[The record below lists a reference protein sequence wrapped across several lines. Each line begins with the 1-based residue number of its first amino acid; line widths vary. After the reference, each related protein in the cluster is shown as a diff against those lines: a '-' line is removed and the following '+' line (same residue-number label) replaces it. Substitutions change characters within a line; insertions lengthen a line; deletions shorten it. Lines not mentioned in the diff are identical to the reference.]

1 MSRDE
6 PRTVHALELNNLE
19 KHLGY
24 QCPIKMKKVTPTH
37 LWIVLVTAWI
47 HLSHIPIT
55 SAQQNINWET
65 QRYDGWY
72 NNLAFHSRGAAESPF
87 MRRLP
92 ARYADGVYQAL
103 SEPKVPN
110 ARILSNIISNG
121 SAGLASITNSTVLSV
136 FFGYHVMFEILDTR
150 HPACPP
156 EFLDVVIPHG
166 DTVFNPN
173 GTESVRLLFQRSG
186 WDQQSGHSPNNP
198 RNQVNEVTAWIDG
211 SSIYGS
217 SHSWCDEL
225 RSFSGGRLA
234 SGSDPLLPKPSTGK
248 LPMWNHPDPATG
260 QTGLQGF
267 YDFGNAAANESPFI
281 MAESIIW
288 FRYHNYLAS
297 QFEAQNSSWSDEDI
311 FQHARKWV
319 IASFQN
325 IVLYE
330 WLPKYLGTNIPDYTG
345 YKAFVDPGISP
356 EFQAAAI
363 RFSAS
368 LVPPGV
374 YMRNRTCAFRNVTTI
389 DNRGSPALRVCNN
402 FWSRQRANLQ
412 TGADVEELIFGMASQ
427 IAERADNII
436 VEDLRDYMYG
446 PLRFSRSDLMALTIH
461 RARDNGLPTFNT
473 VRRAFQLAPINNW
486 TDLQPTA
493 EKQELFSK
501 LAQEY
506 GDVSELELWPGG
518 LLESNG
524 TPGEL
529 FTQIIIE
536 QFQRIRDGDRY
547 WFENQQNGL
556 FTAEEVDSI
565 RNITFFDVLVKAL
578 NTTENEIQ
586 KDAFVW
592 KPGDPCPQ
600 PKQLTIDDLEPCV
613 GAARLDYFEGSGAG
627 FGIIIVILCCLPLI
641 CLIPAYAVAYYRKRQ
656 FKKLQRR
663 NRHESIIKKTEH
675 GAGMKA
681 CEWQGPSEVLR
692 PVDIYFDV
700 KSCIKVLDSKRSPI
714 RIIHLTKDIDI
725 IKSNNDQRILMIK
738 VPNEYDLVLFF
749 DTEEDRYDFIEQLRV
764 HLQANNT
771 QLNLKEMSQKAIL
784 KEAVT
789 KQQRSKILDTFFR
802 RVFAQVLEIDR
813 SDAGDFTTEISRK
826 TKESL
831 NCELTR
837 VEFAD
842 ALGLKDDSMF
852 VEQMF
857 SLADKDGNGYLSF
870 REFLDILIIFM
881 KGSPEEKSKLMF
893 RMYDVD
899 GNGFLSKSEF
909 SVLLRSFIEISNNC
923 LSKAQAEEVMDS
935 LFKEAGFQGKEDLT
949 WEDFH
954 YLFRDHSD
962 ELELAKLNVKGMD
975 IREKPNKYHRV
986 SFLKA
991 NPYKNM
997 QESAVENIGQEF
1009 RNRVNKKSPHHRP
1022 RPYTEAKREK
1032 YNRSKVHQKVQQF
1045 KRFIENYRRH
1055 IVCVLIFY
1063 GIAAGVFV
1071 ERAYHYAI
1079 GAETT
1084 GIPQTTYVGII
1095 ISRGSAASVS
1105 FMYSYILLT
1114 MCRNLI
1120 TFLRETF
1127 LNHYIPFDAAVDFHR
1142 WVAMSAV
1149 VLAILHS
1156 AGHGV
1161 NVYSFCVSSLSSLA
1175 CLFPSVFFDDGSELP
1190 QKYYWWFFETIP
1202 GMTGVLLLVVMAIMY
1217 VFASRQLRRMS
1228 FRAFWVTHHLYVI
1241 LYILILIHGSSN
1253 LIQQQSFYL
1262 YFIAPGLIY
1271 LCDKLISLSRK
1282 KKEVTVVKAELLPS
1296 GVTYLEFKR
1305 PQDFEYKSGQWV
1317 RIACIS
1323 LGADEYHPFTLT
1335 SAPNEDTLSLHIR
1348 AVGPWTTKL
1357 RETYSPENVGN
1368 LGGNPKIY
1376 LDGPFGEGH
1385 QEWNQFEVS
1394 VLVGGG
1400 IGVTPFSSILK
1411 DLVFKSSMFSKIAC
1425 KKVYFIWVTRTQRQF
1440 EWMADI
1446 IREVEKNDK
1455 NDLVSVH
1462 IYITQLAEKFDLRT
1476 TMLYICERHFQKVSN
1491 RSLFTGLRSITHF
1504 GRPQFI
1510 PFFNSLQEVHPEVGK
1525 IGVFSC
1531 GPPGLTKNV
1540 EKACQQINKR
1550 DQAHFM
1556 HHYENF

>member
-1 MSRDE
+1 MAQ
-6 PRTVHALELNNLE
+6 TNLW
-19 KHLGY
+19 KLLITG
-24 QCPIKMKKVTPTH
+24 CV
-37 LWIVLVTAWI
+37 
-47 HLSHIPIT
+47 HLSQLTFT
-55 SAQQNINWET
+55 SAQNNINWEV

-72 NNLAFHSRGAAESPF
+72 NNLAYHNRGSAGAPF
-87 MRRLP
+87 MRLLP

-103 SEPKVPN
+103 KEPDVPN
-110 ARILSNIISNG
+110 ARIISDIISNG
-121 SAGLASITNSTVLSV
+121 SSGLRSVKNNTVLSV
-136 FFGYHVMFEILDTR
+136 FFGYHVMFEIFDTR

-156 EFLDVVIPHG
+156 EFLDVPIPAG
-166 DTVFNPN
+166 DSVFDPN
-173 GTESVRLLFQRSG
+173 ETGNVRLLYQRNG
-186 WDQQSGHSPNNP
+186 WDSHSGQSPNNP
-198 RNQVNEVTAWIDG
+198 RIQVNDVTAWIDG

-234 SGSDPLLPKPSTGK
+234 SDSDPLLPKLSTGK
-248 LPMWNHPDPATG
+248 LPMWNHPDPSTG
-260 QTGLQGF
+260 QTGRQGF
-267 YDFGNAAANESPFI
+267 YDFGNTAANENPFI

-297 QFEAQNSSWSDEDI
+297 QCAAQNSSWSDEDI

-319 IASFQN
+319 IAAFQN

-330 WLPKYLGTNIPDYTG
+330 WLPKYLGRNLSNYTG
-345 YKAFVDPGISP
+345 YKKFVDPGISP
-356 EFQAAAI
+356 EFQAAAM
-363 RFSAS
+363 RFGATM
-368 LVPPGV
+368 VPPGV
-374 YMRNRTCAFRNVTTI
+374 YMRNRTCAFRNVTNVYHTE
-389 DNRGSPALRVCNN
+389 SPAIRMCNN
-402 FWSRQRANLQ
+402 FWSRRKPNLQ
-412 TGADVEELIFGMASQ
+412 TSADVDELIFGMASQ
-427 IAERADNII
+427 IAEKEDNII

-446 PLRFSRSDLMALTIH
+446 PLKFSRSDLMALTIH
-461 RARDNGLPTFNT
+461 YGRDNGLPTFNAA
-473 VRRAFQLAPINNW
+473 RQAFQLPPIRQWEEINPNLANEQQLFGNL
-486 TDLQPTA
+486 T
-493 EKQELFSK
+493 KQ
-501 LAQEY
+501 Y
-506 GDVSELELWPGG
+506 GDISKLELWPGG

-524 TPGEL
+524 GPGEL
-529 FTQIIIE
+529 FTKIMIE
-536 QFQRIRDGDRY
+536 QFERIRDGDRY

-556 FTAEEVDSI
+556 FTAEEINMI
-565 RNITFFDVLVKAL
+565 RNTTFFDVLVHAL
-578 NTTENEIQ
+578 KTTEDEIQ
-586 KDAFVW
+586 KDVFVW
-592 KPGDPCPQ
+592 NAGDPCPQ
-600 PKQLTIDDLEPCV
+600 PKQLTVDDLEPCT
-613 GAARLDYFEGSGAG
+613 GATSLNYFEGSGAP
-627 FGIIIVILCCLPLI
+627 FGIIIVLLCCLPLV
-641 CLIPAYAVAYYRKRQ
+641 CLIPAYAVAFYRKAQ
-656 FKKLQRR
+656 FKKLQKR
-663 NRHESIIKKTEH
+663 NRRESVIKKTEF
-675 GAGMKA
+675 GAGIKA
-681 CEWQGPSEVLR
+681 SEWQGPNEPLR
-692 PVDIYFDV
+692 PVDLHLDAKKY
-700 KSCIKVLDSKRSPI
+700 IKVLDSKRSLI
-714 RIIHLTKDIDI
+714 RIINLTNDMDI
-725 IKSNNDQRILMIK
+725 IKSNNDQRVLLLK
-738 VPNEYDLVLFF
+738 VPKEYDLVLFF
-749 DTEEDRYDFIEQLRV
+749 DTEEDRHDFIEQLRG
-764 HLQANNT
+764 HIEDNEAR
-771 QLNLKEMSQKAIL
+771 LNLMEMNQKTIF

-789 KQQRSKILDTFFR
+789 KQQRSQILDTFFR

-813 SDAGDFTTEISRK
+813 SDAGDFNTEISRK
-826 TKESL
+826 AKESL

-870 REFLDILIIFM
+870 REFIDILIIFM

-893 RMYDVD
+893 QMYDVD
-899 GNGFLSKSEF
+899 GNGFLSKEEF
-909 SVLLRSFIEISNNC
+909 SILLRSFIEISNNC
-923 LSKAQAEEVMDS
+923 LSKTQAEEVMNS
-935 LFKEAGFQGKEDLT
+935 LFKEAGFQDKEDLT

-954 YLFRDHSD
+954 YLFRDHGD
-962 ELELAKLNVKGMD
+962 ELQFAQLNVKGMD
-975 IREKPNKYHRV
+975 IRDPNKSNNYHRV

-991 NPYKNM
+991 NPYKNI
-997 QESAVENIGQEF
+997 QESAVEQIGQEF
-1009 RNRVNKKSPHHRP
+1009 RNRDRLNKKSPHLRP

-1032 YNRSKVHQKVQQF
+1032 YNRNKVQQKVQQF

-1079 GAETT
+1079 SAETS

-1095 ISRGSAASVS
+1095 VSRGSAASVS
-1105 FMYSYILLT
+1105 FMYAYILLT

-1142 WVAMSAV
+1142 LVAMSAAA
-1149 VLAILHS
+1149 LAIFHS

-1161 NVYSFCVSSLSSLA
+1161 NVYTFCVSSLSSLS
-1175 CLFPSVFFDDGSELP
+1175 CLFPSVFINDGSELP

-1202 GMTGVLLLVVMAIMY
+1202 GMTGVLLLVVMAILY
-1217 VFASRQLRRMS
+1217 VFASHQFRRMS
-1228 FRAFWVTHHLYVI
+1228 FRAFWVTHHLYVV
-1241 LYILILIHGSSN
+1241 LYILVLLHGSSN

-1262 YFIAPGLIY
+1262 YFIVPGLIY
-1271 LCDKLISLSRK
+1271 LGDKLVSLSRK
-1282 KKEVTVVKAELLPS
+1282 KKDVTVVKAELLPS

-1317 RIACIS
+1317 RIACLS
-1323 LGADEYHPFTLT
+1323 LGTDEYHPFTLT

-1357 RETYSPENVGN
+1357 RETYSPENVGK

-1411 DLVFKSSMFSKIAC
+1411 DLVFKSSVFSKISC

-1446 IREVEKNDK
+1446 IREVEENDK

-1504 GRPQFI
+1504 GRPQFV

>member
-1 MSRDE
+1 MAQ
-6 PRTVHALELNNLE
+6 TNFWKLLLT
-19 KHLGY
+19 G
-24 QCPIKMKKVTPTH
+24 
-37 LWIVLVTAWI
+37 WI
-47 HLSHIPIT
+47 HLSYLTFIF
-55 SAQQNINWET
+55 AQNNINWEV

-72 NNLAFHSRGAAESPF
+72 NNLAYHNRGAAGSPF
-87 MRRLP
+87 MRLLP

-103 SEPKVPN
+103 KEPDVPN
-110 ARILSNIISNG
+110 ARIISNIVSNG
-121 SAGLASITNSTVLSV
+121 SSGLQSVKNNTVLSV
-136 FFGYHVMFEILDTR
+136 FFGYHVMFEILDAR

-156 EFLDVVIPHG
+156 EFLDIPIPRG
-166 DTVFNPN
+166 DSVFDPN
-173 GTESVRLLFQRSG
+173 GTNNVRLLFQRSE
-186 WDQQSGHSPNNP
+186 WDMHSGHSPNNP
-198 RNQVNEVTAWIDG
+198 RLQVNEVSAWIDG

-225 RSFSGGRLA
+225 RSFSDGRLA
-234 SGSDPLLPKPSTGK
+234 SGSDSRLPKPSSIK
-248 LPMWNHPDPATG
+248 LPMWNHPDPSTG

-267 YDFGNAAANESPFI
+267 YDFGNVGANENPFI

-297 QFEAQNSSWSDEDI
+297 RFKIQASSWSDEDI
-311 FQHARKWV
+311 FQHSRKWV
-319 IASFQN
+319 VAVFQN

-330 WLPKYLGTNIPDYTG
+330 WLPKYLGRNLSDYTG
-345 YKAFVDPGISP
+345 YKKFVDPGISP
-356 EFQAAAI
+356 EFQAAAA
-363 RFSAS
+363 RFGATM
-368 LVPPGV
+368 VPPGV
-374 YMRNRTCAFRNVTTI
+374 YMRNRTCAFRNVTTVY
-389 DNRGSPALRVCNN
+389 NTQSTALRVCNN
-402 FWSRQRANLQ
+402 FWNREKPNLQ
-412 TGADVEELIFGMASQ
+412 TAADIEELIFGMASQ
-427 IAERADNII
+427 IAEKEDNII

-446 PLRFSRSDLMALTIH
+446 PLKFSRSDLMALTIH
-461 RARDNGLPTFNT
+461 QGRDIGLPTFNT
-473 VRRAFQLAPINNW
+473 ARRAFQLPAISEWNEINPKLWNES
-486 TDLQPTA
+486 P
-493 EKQELFSK
+493 ELFEKLKEKHGGDISK
-501 LAQEY
+501 
-506 GDVSELELWPGG
+506 LELWPGG

-524 TPGEL
+524 APGEL
-529 FTQIIIE
+529 FTEIMIE

-547 WFENQQNGL
+547 WFENHQNGL
-556 FTAEEVDSI
+556 FTAEEI
-565 RNITFFDVLVKAL
+565 KKIQKMTFFDVLELAL
-578 NTTENEIQ
+578 NTTEDEVQ
-586 KDAFVW
+586 KDVFVW
-592 KPGDPCPQ
+592 NTGDPCPQ
-600 PKQLTIDDLEPCV
+600 PKQLTVNDLEPCTP
-613 GAARLDYFEGSGAG
+613 ATSLDYFEGSGAP
-627 FGIIIVILCCLPLI
+627 FGIIVVILCCLPLV
-641 CLIPAYAVAYYRKRQ
+641 CLIPAYAVAFYRKTQ

-663 NRHESIIKKTEH
+663 SRHESVIRKTEF
-675 GAGMKA
+675 GSGIKA
-681 CEWQGPSEVLR
+681 SEWQGPNEPFR
-692 PVDIYFDV
+692 PVDLYLDD
-700 KSCIKVLDSKRSPI
+700 KKCIKVLDSKRTPI
-714 RIIHLTKDIDI
+714 RIINLTKDMDV
-725 IKSNNDQRILMIK
+725 IKSNNDLRVLLLK
-738 VPNEYDLVLFF
+738 VPEEYDLVLFF
-749 DTEEDRYDFIEQLRV
+749 DTEEDRHDFIEQLRG
-764 HLQANNT
+764 HLEGNEIRLR
-771 QLNLKEMSQKAIL
+771 LNEMSQKTIL

-813 SDAGDFTTEISRK
+813 SDAGDFNTEISRK
-826 TKESL
+826 TRESL

-870 REFLDILIIFM
+870 REFIDILIIFM

-899 GNGFLSKSEF
+899 GNGFLSKEEF
-909 SVLLRSFIEISNNC
+909 SILLRSFIEISNNC
-923 LSKAQAEEVMDS
+923 LSKAQAKEVMDS
-935 LFKEAGFQGKEDLT
+935 LFKEAGFQDKEDLT

-954 YLFRDHSD
+954 YLFRDHGD
-962 ELELAKLNVKGMD
+962 ELQFAQLTVKGMD
-975 IREKPNKYHRV
+975 IRDKSTKFNRV
-986 SFLKA
+986 SFIKT
-991 NPYKNM
+991 NPYKTM
-997 QESAVENIGQEF
+997 PESAVEQVGQEF
-1009 RNRVNKKSPHHRP
+1009 RNRDRLNKKSLHLRP

-1079 GAETT
+1079 NAETT

-1095 ISRGSAASVS
+1095 VSRGSAASVS
-1105 FMYSYILLT
+1105 FMYAYILLT

-1127 LNHYIPFDAAVDFHR
+1127 LNRYIPFDAAVDFHR
-1142 WVAMSAV
+1142 LVAMSAAA
-1149 VLAILHS
+1149 LAVFHS

-1161 NVYSFCVSSLSSLA
+1161 NVYTFCVSSLSSLS
-1175 CLFPSVFFDDGSELP
+1175 CLFPSVFVNDGSELP
-1190 QKYYWWFFETIP
+1190 HKYYWWFFETIP
-1202 GMTGVLLLVVMAIMY
+1202 GMTGVLLLVVMAILY
-1217 VFASRQLRRMS
+1217 VFASRQFRRMS

-1241 LYILILIHGSSN
+1241 LYILILLHGSSN

-1262 YFIAPGLIY
+1262 YFIVPGLIY
-1271 LCDKLISLSRK
+1271 LGDKLVSLSRK
-1282 KKEVTVVKAELLPS
+1282 KKDVTVVKAELLPS

-1317 RIACIS
+1317 RIACLS
-1323 LGADEYHPFTLT
+1323 LGTDEYHPFTLT

-1357 RETYSPENVGN
+1357 RETYSPENVGK
-1368 LGGNPKIY
+1368 LGGHPKIY

-1411 DLVFKSSMFSKIAC
+1411 DLVFKSSVFSKIVC

-1446 IREVEKNDK
+1446 IREVEENDK

-1462 IYITQLAEKFDLRT
+1462 TYITQLAEKFDLRT

-1504 GRPQFI
+1504 GRPQFV

>member
-1 MSRDE
+1 M
-6 PRTVHALELNNLE
+6 TQMNLW
-19 KHLGY
+19 KLLIIGWV
-24 QCPIKMKKVTPTH
+24 Q
-37 LWIVLVTAWI
+37 
-47 HLSHIPIT
+47 LSQLT
-55 SAQQNINWET
+55 LSYAQNNINWET

-72 NNLAFHSRGAAESPF
+72 NNLAYHNRGAAGSSYI
-87 MRRLP
+87 RLLP

-103 SEPKVPN
+103 SEPEVPN
-110 ARILSNIISNG
+110 ARIISNIISNG
-121 SAGLASITNSTVLSV
+121 SSGLPSDNNSTVLSV
-136 FFGYHVMFEILDTR
+136 FFGYHVMSEILDTR

-156 EFLDVVIPHG
+156 EFFDVPIPRG
-166 DTVFNPN
+166 DSVFDPN
-173 GTESVRLLFQRSG
+173 GTENVRLLFQRSG
-186 WDQQSGHSPNNP
+186 WDSRSGHSPNNP
-198 RNQVNEVTAWIDG
+198 RIQVNEVTAWIDG
-211 SSIYGS
+211 SSIYGP

-225 RSFSGGRLA
+225 RSFSGGQLA

-248 LPMWNHPDPATG
+248 LPMWNPPDPSTG

-267 YDFGNAAANESPFI
+267 YDFGNAVANESPFT
-281 MAESIIW
+281 MAESVIW
-288 FRYHNYLAS
+288 FRYHNSLAS
-297 QFEAQNSSWSDEDI
+297 EFAVQNPSWSDEDV
-311 FQHARKWV
+311 FQQARKWV

-325 IVLYE
+325 IALYD
-330 WLPKYLGTNIPDYTG
+330 WLPKYLEKRLPDYTG
-345 YKAFVDPGISP
+345 YKKFVDPGISP
-356 EFQAAAI
+356 EFQTAAI
-363 RFSAS
+363 RFGAS
-368 LVPPGV
+368 MVPPGV
-374 YMRNRTCAFRNVTTI
+374 YMRNRECVFRNVTTI
-389 DNRGSPALRVCNN
+389 NNMESPALRVCNN
-402 FWSRQRANLQ
+402 FWSREKPNLL
-412 TGADVEELIFGMASQ
+412 TGVHVEELIFGMASQ
-427 IAERADNII
+427 IAEKEDNII

-446 PLRFSRSDLMALTIH
+446 PLKFSRSDLMALTIQ
-461 RARDNGLPTFNT
+461 RSRDHGLPTFNT
-473 VRRAFQLAPINNW
+473 ARQAFQLSPISNW
-486 TDLQPTA
+486 SEIKLNLVK
-493 EKQELFSK
+493 EKRELFEK
-501 LAQEY
+501 LAEQY
-506 GDVSELELWPGG
+506 DDISELELWPGG

-524 TPGEL
+524 TPGDL
-529 FTQIIIE
+529 FTEIMIE

-556 FTAEEVDSI
+556 FTPEEINSI
-565 RNITFFDVLVKAL
+565 QKMTFYDVLVKAL
-578 NTTENEIQ
+578 STNSNEIQ
-586 KDAFVW
+586 KDVFIW
-592 KPGDPCPQ
+592 KAGDPCPQ
-600 PKQLTIDDLEPCV
+600 PKQLTVDDLEPCT
-613 GAARLDYFEGSGAG
+613 GPTDLNYFEGSGAG

-641 CLIPAYAVAYYRKRQ
+641 CVIPAYAVASYSKTQ

-663 NRHESIIKKTEH
+663 NRRESVTRKPELR
-675 GAGMKA
+675 AGMKA
-681 CEWQGPSEVLR
+681 SEWQGPNEPLR
-692 PVDIYFDV
+692 PVNLCLDA
-700 KSCIKVLDSKRSPI
+700 KTCIKVLDSKRSPV
-714 RIIHLTKDIDI
+714 RIINLTKDMDV
-725 IKSNNDQRILMIK
+725 IKSNNDQGVLLLK
-738 VPNEYDLVLFF
+738 VPKEYDLVLFF
-749 DTEEDRYDFIEQLRV
+749 DTEEDRHEFIEQLRV
-764 HLQANNT
+764 HLEGNGT
-771 QLNLKEMSQKAIL
+771 RLCLTEMNQKTIL

-813 SDAGDFTTEISRK
+813 SDAGDFNTEISRK

-842 ALGLKDDSMF
+842 ALGLKYDSMF

-857 SLADKDGNGYLSF
+857 LLADKDGNGYLSF

-881 KGSPEEKSKLMF
+881 KGSSEEKSKLMF
-893 RMYDVD
+893 QMYDVD
-899 GNGFLSKSEF
+899 GNGFLSKEEF
-909 SVLLRSFIEISNNC
+909 SILLRSFIEISNNC

-935 LFKEAGFQGKEDLT
+935 LFKEAGFQDKEDLT
-949 WEDFH
+949 WENFH
-954 YLFRDHSD
+954 YLFRDHGD
-962 ELELAKLNVKGMD
+962 DLELAQLNVKGMD
-975 IREKPNKYHRV
+975 IREKSNKQHRV

-991 NPYKNM
+991 NPYKTM
-997 QESAVENIGQEF
+997 HESAVEQVGQEF
-1009 RNRVNKKSPHHRP
+1009 RYRDRLNKKSPHHRP

-1055 IVCVLIFY
+1055 IVCVMIFY

-1084 GIPQTTYVGII
+1084 GIPQNTYVGII
-1095 ISRGSAASVS
+1095 VSRGSAATIS
-1105 FMYSYILLT
+1105 FMYAYILLT

-1127 LNHYIPFDAAVDFHR
+1127 LNRYIPFDAAVDFHR
-1142 WVAMSAV
+1142 WVAMSAAA
-1149 VLAILHS
+1149 LSIFHS

-1175 CLFPSVFFDDGSELP
+1175 CLFPSVFIDDGSELP

-1202 GMTGVLLLVVMAIMY
+1202 GMSGILLLVVIAIMY
-1217 VFASRQLRRMS
+1217 VFASRKFRRMS
-1228 FRAFWVTHHLYVI
+1228 FRAFWVTHHLYVV
-1241 LYILILIHGSSN
+1241 LYILVLIHGSSN

-1262 YFIAPGLIY
+1262 YFIVPGLIY
-1271 LCDKLISLSRK
+1271 LGDKLISLSRK
-1282 KKEVTVVKAELLPS
+1282 KKEVAVVKAELLPS
-1296 GVTYLEFKR
+1296 DVTYLEFKR
-1305 PQDFEYKSGQWV
+1305 PPDFEYKSGQWV
-1317 RIACIS
+1317 RIACLS
-1323 LGADEYHPFTLT
+1323 LGSNEYHPFTLT

-1357 RETYSPENVGN
+1357 RETYSPENVGK

-1411 DLVFKSSMFSKIAC
+1411 DLVFKSSVFSKIAC

-1446 IREVEKNDK
+1446 IREVEENDK

-1462 IYITQLAEKFDLRT
+1462 TYITQLAEKFDLRT

-1504 GRPQFI
+1504 GRPQFVQ
-1510 PFFNSLQEVHPEVGK
+1510 FFNSLQEVHPEVGK

-1540 EKACQQINKR
+1540 EKACQQINKW
-1550 DQAHFM
+1550 DQAHFL

>member
-1 MSRDE
+1 MAQ
-6 PRTVHALELNNLE
+6 VNLW
-19 KHLGY
+19 KLLITG
-24 QCPIKMKKVTPTH
+24 
-37 LWIVLVTAWI
+37 WI
-47 HLSHIPIT
+47 HLSHLTLI
-55 SAQQNINWET
+55 SAQNNINWEV

-72 NNLAFHSRGAAESPF
+72 NNLAYHNRGAAGSPF
-87 MRRLP
+87 MRLLP
-92 ARYADGVYQAL
+92 ARYADGVYQVL
-103 SEPKVPN
+103 KEPEVPN
-110 ARILSNIISNG
+110 ARIISNIISNG
-121 SAGLASITNSTVLSV
+121 SSGLQSINNSTVLSV

-150 HPACPP
+150 YPACPP
-156 EFLDVVIPHG
+156 EFFDIPIPRG
-166 DTVFNPN
+166 DSVFDPN
-173 GTESVRLLFQRSG
+173 GTENVRLLFQRSE
-186 WDQQSGHSPNNP
+186 WDSHSGQSPNNP
-198 RNQVNEVTAWIDG
+198 RIQINEVTAWIDG

-248 LPMWNHPDPATG
+248 LPMWNHPDPSTG
-260 QTGLQGF
+260 QTGLQGL
-267 YDFGNAAANESPFI
+267 YDFGNAGANESPFI
-281 MAESIIW
+281 MAEGVIW
-288 FRYHNYLAS
+288 FRYHNHLAA
-297 QFEAQNSSWSDEDI
+297 QFGAQNSSWSDEDI
-311 FQHARKWV
+311 FQHTRKWV

-325 IVLYE
+325 VVLYE
-330 WLPKYLGTNIPDYTG
+330 WLPKYLGTNLPDYTG
-345 YKAFVDPGISP
+345 YKKFVDPGISP
-356 EFQAAAI
+356 EFQAAAV

-368 LVPPGV
+368 MVPPGV
-374 YMRNRTCAFRNVTTI
+374 YMRNRTCTFRNFNTI
-389 DNRGSPALRVCNN
+389 NNKESPALRVCNN
-402 FWSRQRANLQ
+402 FWRRQKLNLQ
-412 TGADVEELIFGMASQ
+412 TGLDVEELIFGMASQ
-427 IAERADNII
+427 IAEKEDNII

-446 PLRFSRSDLMALTIH
+446 PLTFSRSDLMALTIH
-461 RARDNGLPTFNT
+461 RGRDSGLPTFNT
-473 VRRAFQLAPINNW
+473 ARRAFQLQPISQWSEIKPNLTN
-486 TDLQPTA
+486 
-493 EKQELFSK
+493 EKQELVDK
-501 LAQEY
+501 LAEQY
-506 GDVSELELWPGG
+506 GDISKLELWPGG
-518 LLESNG
+518 LLESDG

-529 FTQIIIE
+529 FTQIMIE

-547 WFENQQNGL
+547 WFENQENGL
-556 FTAEEVDSI
+556 FTAEEINKI

-578 NTTENEIQ
+578 NTSEDEIQ
-586 KDAFVW
+586 KDVFVW
-592 KPGDPCPQ
+592 KAGDPCPQ
-600 PKQLTIDDLEPCV
+600 PKQLTTDDLEPCT
-613 GAARLDYFEGSGAG
+613 GAISLNYFEGSGAP
-627 FGIIIVILCCLPLI
+627 FGIIIVILCCLPLV
-641 CLIPAYAVAYYRKRQ
+641 CLIPAYAVALYRKTQ

-663 NRHESIIKKTEH
+663 NRRESVIRKTEL
-675 GAGMKA
+675 GAGIKVS
-681 CEWQGPSEVLR
+681 EWQGPNEPFR
-692 PVDIYFDV
+692 PVDLYLDA
-700 KSCIKVLDSKRSPI
+700 KTCIKVLDSKRSPI
-714 RIIHLTKDIDI
+714 RIINLTKDMDVV
-725 IKSNNDQRILMIK
+725 KSNNDPRVLLLK
-738 VPNEYDLVLFF
+738 VPKEYDLVLFF
-749 DTEEDRYDFIEQLRV
+749 DTEEDRHDLIEQLRG
-764 HLQANNT
+764 HLAGNGMR
-771 QLNLKEMSQKAIL
+771 LRLMEMSQKAIL
-784 KEAVT
+784 NEAVT

-813 SDAGDFTTEISRK
+813 SDAGDFNTEISRK

-837 VEFAD
+837 VELAD

-893 RMYDVD
+893 QMYDVD
-899 GNGFLSKSEF
+899 GNGFLSKEEF
-909 SVLLRSFIEISNNC
+909 SILLRSFIEISNNC
-923 LSKAQAEEVMDS
+923 LSKTQAEEVMES
-935 LFKEAGFQGKEDLT
+935 LFKEAGFQDKEDLT

-954 YLFRDHSD
+954 YLFRDHGD
-962 ELELAKLNVKGMD
+962 ELQFAQLNVKGMD
-975 IREKPNKYHRV
+975 IREKSNKYHRI

-991 NPYKNM
+991 NPYKNI
-997 QESAVENIGQEF
+997 QESAVEHVGTEF
-1009 RNRVNKKSPHHRP
+1009 RNRDRLNKKSPHHRP
-1022 RPYTEAKREK
+1022 KPYTEAKRER

-1105 FMYSYILLT
+1105 FMYAYILLT

-1127 LNHYIPFDAAVDFHR
+1127 LNRYIPFDAAVDFHR
-1142 WVAMSAV
+1142 WVAMSAAA
-1149 VLAILHS
+1149 LAIFHS

-1175 CLFPSVFFDDGSELP
+1175 CLFPNVFIDDGSELP
-1190 QKYYWWFFETIP
+1190 RKYYWWFFETIP
-1202 GMTGVLLLVVMAIMY
+1202 GMSGVLLLVVMAIMY
-1217 VFASRQLRRMS
+1217 VFASRQFRRMS

-1262 YFIAPGLIY
+1262 YFIVPGLIY
-1271 LCDKLISLSRK
+1271 LGDKLISLSRK
-1282 KKEVTVVKAELLPS
+1282 KKDVTVVKAELLPS
-1296 GVTYLEFKR
+1296 GVTHLEFKR

-1317 RIACIS
+1317 RIACLS
-1323 LGADEYHPFTLT
+1323 LGPDEYHPFTLT

-1357 RETYSPENVGN
+1357 RETYSPENVEK
-1368 LGGNPKIY
+1368 LGGNPKLY

-1411 DLVFKSSMFSKIAC
+1411 DLVFKSSVFSKIAC

-1446 IREVEKNDK
+1446 IREVEENDK

-1462 IYITQLAEKFDLRT
+1462 TYITQLAEKFDLRT

-1504 GRPQFI
+1504 GRPQFV
-1510 PFFNSLQEVHPEVGK
+1510 PFFSSLQEVHPEVGK

-1540 EKACQQINKR
+1540 EKACQQLNKQ
-1550 DQAHFM
+1550 DQAHFI

>member
-1 MSRDE
+1 M
-6 PRTVHALELNNLE
+6 PRGMA
-19 KHLGY
+19 
-24 QCPIKMKKVTPTH
+24 PTD
-37 LWIVLVTAWI
+37 LWILLITGCI
-47 HLSHIPIT
+47 HLSQLALSST
-55 SAQQNINWET
+55 QNNINWET

-72 NNLAFHSRGAAESPF
+72 NNLAFHNRGAAGSPF
-87 MRRLP
+87 MRLLP

-103 SEPKVPN
+103 REPEVPN
-110 ARILSNIISNG
+110 ARTISNIISNG
-121 SAGLASITNSTVLSV
+121 SSGLPSESNKTVLGV

-150 HPACPP
+150 RAACPP
-156 EFLDVVIPHG
+156 EFLDVPIPHG
-166 DTVFNPN
+166 DSIFDPN
-173 GTESVRLLFQRSG
+173 GTENVRLLFQRSE
-186 WDQQSGHSPNNP
+186 WDSHSGHSPNNP
-198 RNQVNEVTAWIDG
+198 RLQVNEVTAWIDG

-225 RSFSGGRLA
+225 RKFSGGRLA

-248 LPMWNHPDPATG
+248 LLMWNPPDPSTG
-260 QTGLQGF
+260 QTGLRGF

-281 MAESIIW
+281 LAESVIW
-288 FRYHNYLAS
+288 FRYHNALA
-297 QFEAQNSSWSDEDI
+297 FEFGAQNPLWSDEDI

-319 IASFQN
+319 IASLQS

-330 WLPKYLGTNIPDYTG
+330 WLPQHLAQNLPPYSG
-345 YKAFVDPGISP
+345 YKKSVDPGISP

-363 RFSAS
+363 RFGAS
-368 LVPPGV
+368 MVPPGI
-374 YMRNRTCAFRNVTTI
+374 YMRNRKCDFRNISTT
-389 DNRGSPALRVCNN
+389 NNKKSPALRVCNN
-402 FWSRQRANLQ
+402 FWRREKPNLQ
-412 TGADVEELIFGMASQ
+412 SGADVEELIFGMASQ
-427 IAERADNII
+427 IAEKEDNII

-446 PLRFSRSDLMALTIH
+446 PLKFSRSDLMALTIH
-461 RARDNGLPTFNT
+461 RGRDNGLPTFNT
-473 VRRAFQLAPINNW
+473 ARRAFQLPPIRSWNEIK
-486 TDLQPTA
+486 LSLKR
-493 EKQELFSK
+493 EKQELLDK
-501 LAQEY
+501 LAEQY
-506 GDVSELELWPGG
+506 GDISELELWPGG

-524 TPGEL
+524 SLGDL
-529 FTQIIIE
+529 FTEIMIE

-547 WFENQQNGL
+547 WFENLQNGL
-556 FTAEEVDSI
+556 FTTEEIANI
-565 RNITFFDVLVKAL
+565 RKITFFDVLGKAL
-578 NTTENEIQ
+578 NTSQSEIQ
-586 KDAFVW
+586 KDVFVW
-592 KPGDPCPQ
+592 KAGDPCPQ
-600 PKQLTIDDLEPCV
+600 PKQVTIADLEPCTS
-613 GAARLDYFEGSGAG
+613 AINLKYFEGSSAG
-627 FGIIIVILCCLPLI
+627 FGIIIVLLCCLPLI
-641 CLIPAYAVAYYRKRQ
+641 CLIPAYAVAFYNKTQ

-663 NRHESIIKKTEH
+663 NRRESITRKTEL
-675 GAGMKA
+675 GTGMKA
-681 CEWQGPSEVLR
+681 SEWQGPNDPLR
-692 PVDIYFDV
+692 PVDLCLDA
-700 KSCIKVLDSKRSPI
+700 KTCIQVLDSKRSPI
-714 RIIHLTKDIDI
+714 RIINLTKDMDL
-725 IKSNNDQRILMIK
+725 IKSSNDHRVLLLK
-738 VPNEYDLVLFF
+738 VPKEYDLVLFF
-749 DTEEDRYDFIEQLRV
+749 DTEKDCHDFVDQLRI
-764 HLQANNT
+764 HLEGNGIH
-771 QLNLKEMSQKAIL
+771 LRLMEMNQKAIL

-802 RVFAQVLEIDR
+802 RVFAQVLEIDK
-813 SDAGDFTTEISRK
+813 SDAGDFNTEISRK
-826 TKESL
+826 MRESL

-837 VEFAD
+837 AEFAD
-842 ALGLKDDSMF
+842 ALGLKYDSMF

-870 REFLDILIIFM
+870 REFLDILVIFM

-893 RMYDVD
+893 QMYDVD
-899 GNGFLSKSEF
+899 GNGFLSKGEF
-909 SVLLRSFIEISNNC
+909 SILLKSFIEISNNC
-923 LSKAQAEEVMDS
+923 LSKAQAEEVMES
-935 LFKEAGFQGKEDLT
+935 LFKEAGFQDKEDLT

-954 YLFRDHSD
+954 YLFRDHGD
-962 ELELAKLNVKGMD
+962 ELEFAQLNVKGMD
-975 IREKPNKYHRV
+975 IREKSNKYHRV
-986 SFLKA
+986 SFLKG

-997 QESAVENIGQEF
+997 QESAVEHIGQEF
-1009 RNRVNKKSPHHRP
+1009 RYRDRLNKRSNRP

-1063 GIAAGVFV
+1063 GVAAGVFV
-1071 ERAYHYAI
+1071 ERGYHYAI
-1079 GAETT
+1079 EAEST
-1084 GIPQTTYVGII
+1084 GIPQNTYVGII
-1095 ISRGSAASVS
+1095 ISRGSAASIS
-1105 FMYSYILLT
+1105 FLYAYILLT

-1127 LNHYIPFDAAVDFHR
+1127 LNRYIPFDAAVDFHR
-1142 WVAMSAV
+1142 WIAMSAAA
-1149 VLAILHS
+1149 LTIFHS

-1161 NVYSFCVSSLSSLA
+1161 NVYTFCVSSLSNLA
-1175 CLFPSVFFDDGSELP
+1175 CLFPSVFIDDGSELP

-1202 GMTGVLLLVVMAIMY
+1202 GMSGVLLLVVMAIMY
-1217 VFASRQLRRMS
+1217 VFASRQFRRMS
-1228 FRAFWVTHHLYVI
+1228 FRAFWVTHHLYVV
-1241 LYILILIHGSSN
+1241 LYILMLIHGSSN
-1253 LIQQQSFYL
+1253 LIQRQSFYL
-1262 YFIAPGLIY
+1262 YFIVPGLIY
-1271 LCDKLISLSRK
+1271 LTDKLISLSRK
-1282 KKEVTVVKAELLPS
+1282 KKEVTVVRAELLPS

-1305 PQDFEYKSGQWV
+1305 PQNFEYKSGQWV
-1317 RIACIS
+1317 RIACLS
-1323 LGADEYHPFTLT
+1323 LGPNEYHPFTLT

-1357 RETYSPENVGN
+1357 RETYSPENVGK

-1411 DLVFKSSMFSKIAC
+1411 DLVFKSSVFSKIAC

-1446 IREVEKNDK
+1446 IREVEENDK

-1462 IYITQLAEKFDLRT
+1462 TYITQLAEKFDLRT

-1491 RSLFTGLRSITHF
+1491 RSLFTGLHSITHF
-1504 GRPQFI
+1504 GRPQFV

>member
-1 MSRDE
+1 MM
-6 PRTVHALELNNLE
+6 LMLLNDLE

-24 QCPIKMKKVTPTH
+24 QCPIKMKKMTPMH

-47 HLSHIPIT
+47 HLPHIPIT

-121 SAGLASITNSTVLSV
+121 SSGLSSITNSTVLSV

-166 DTVFNPN
+166 DTVFDPN

-186 WDQQSGHSPNNP
+186 WDHQSGHSPNNP

-281 MAESIIW
+281 MAESVIW

-330 WLPKYLGTNIPDYTG
+330 WLPKYLGTNISDYTG
-345 YKAFVDPGISP
+345 YKTFVDPGISP

-402 FWSRQRANLQ
+402 FWRRQKANLQ
-412 TGADVEELIFGMASQ
+412 TGTDMEELIFGMASQ
-427 IAERADNII
+427 IAEKADNII

-446 PLRFSRSDLMALTIH
+446 PQRFSRSDLMALTIH

-506 GDVSELELWPGG
+506 GDISELELWPGG
-518 LLESNG
+518 LLESDG
-524 TPGEL
+524 APGEL
-529 FTQIIIE
+529 FTQIIVE

-547 WFENQQNGL
+547 WFENHQNGL

-586 KDAFVW
+586 KDVFVR
-592 KPGDPCPQ
+592 KDGDPCPQ

-613 GAARLDYFEGSGAG
+613 GATRLDYFEGSGAG

-641 CLIPAYAVAYYRKRQ
+641 CLIPAYAVAYYRKTQ

-663 NRHESIIKKTEH
+663 NRHESIIKKIEH
-675 GAGMKA
+675 GAGIKA
-681 CEWQGPSEVLR
+681 CEWQGPNEVLR

-700 KSCIKVLDSKRSPI
+700 KGCIKVLDSKRSPI

-738 VPNEYDLVLFF
+738 VPKEYDLVLFF
-749 DTEEDRYDFIEQLRV
+749 DAEEDRYDFIEQLRV

-986 SFLKA
+986 SFLKV

-1084 GIPQTTYVGII
+1084 GIPQTTYIGII
-1095 ISRGSAASVS
+1095 ISRGSAASIS

-1446 IREVEKNDK
+1446 IREVEENDK